1 MLGAVILVFLVLS
14 YFTGVT
20 EDDSYLVVWLYN
32 QPGQYK
38 LFVGLLASMAVGI
51 HEPASPSRIDQVCH
65 RHSDHHPEHFFPA
78 NRNGLSRL
86 VVLTAFEP
94 LDRFINFCKP

>member
-51 HEPASPSRIDQVCH
+51 WRSKS
-65 RHSDHHPEHFFPA
+65 
-78 NRNGLSRL
+78 
-86 VVLTAFEP
+86 
-94 LDRFINFCKP
+94 